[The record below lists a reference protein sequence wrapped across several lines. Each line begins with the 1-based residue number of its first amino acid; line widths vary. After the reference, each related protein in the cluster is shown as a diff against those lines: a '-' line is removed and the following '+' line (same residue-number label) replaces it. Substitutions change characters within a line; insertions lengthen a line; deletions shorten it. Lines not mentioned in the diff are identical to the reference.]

1 MNNLDINNTNI
12 NNTNINNETKCSI
25 CVYSSLIFV
34 TNVFSALYYNH
45 YLYSFLFLCLTMT
58 SIIHH
63 TYNTFYT
70 GIIDKIPVYAVILY
84 GGFVFYNKYIKELI
98 TDSDLTTDSLIN
110 IKAALI
116 VSTFLSVV
124 FLYTY
129 GYLTD
134 NYSFHSS
141 HSVSQMYHSLLHI
154 ISSIGHHFII
164 SL

>member
-1 MNNLDINNTNI
+1 MNNTDMNNTD
-12 NNTNINNETKCSI
+12 INNETTCSI

-45 YLYSFLFLCLTMT
+45 YFYAFLFLCLTIT
-58 SIIHH
+58 SIVHH

-84 GGFVFYNKYIKELI
+84 GGFIFYNKYIKDLI
-98 TDSDLTTDSLIN
+98 IDSDLNLNSITN

-124 FLYTY
+124 FLYKY
-129 GYLTD
+129 GHLTD
-134 NYSFHSS
+134 NYSFHPS

>member
-1 MNNLDINNTNI
+1 MNNSDINNI
-12 NNTNINNETKCSI
+12 DINNETKCSI

-34 TNVFSALYYNH
+34 TNVFLALYYNH
-45 YLYSFLFLCLTMT
+45 YLYSVLFLCLTIT

-63 TYNTFYT
+63 TYNTVYT
-70 GIIDKIPVYAVILY
+70 GIIDKIPVYAIILY
-84 GGFVFYNKYIKELI
+84 GGFIFYNKYII
-98 TDSDLTTDSLIN
+98 TNIKDNTNSSITN

-116 VSTFLSVV
+116 VITFLLVV

-134 NYSFHSS
+134 NYSFHPS

-154 ISSIGHHFII
+154 ISSIGHHLII

>member
-1 MNNLDINNTNI
+1 MNNTDMNNTD
-12 NNTNINNETKCSI
+12 INNETTCSI

-45 YLYSFLFLCLTMT
+45 YFYAFLFLCLTIT
-58 SIIHH
+58 SIVHH

-84 GGFVFYNKYIKELI
+84 GGFIFYNKYIKDLI
-98 TDSDLTTDSLIN
+98 IDSDLNLNSITN

-129 GYLTD
+129 GHLTD
-134 NYSFHSS
+134 NYSFHPS

>member
-1 MNNLDINNTNI
+1 MNTPDNNN
-12 NNTNINNETKCSI
+12 KCSI

-34 TNVFSALYYNH
+34 TNVFWALYYNH
-45 YLYSFLFLCLTMT
+45 YLYSFLFLCLTIT
-58 SIIHH
+58 SVIHH
-63 TYNTFYT
+63 TYNTVYT
-70 GIIDKIPVYAVILY
+70 GIIDKIPVYAIIIY
-84 GGFVFYNKYIKELI
+84 GGFIFYNKYII
-98 TDSDLTTDSLIN
+98 TNIKDNTNSSITN

-116 VSTFLSVV
+116 VSAFLSVV

-134 NYSFHSS
+134 NYSFHPS
-141 HSVSQMYHSLLHI
+141 HSVSQMYHSLIHI

>member
-1 MNNLDINNTNI
+1 MNNSDINNL
-12 NNTNINNETKCSI
+12 NINNETKCSI
-25 CVYSSLIFV
+25 CVYSSLVFV

-45 YLYSFLFLCLTMT
+45 YFYAFLFLCLTIT
-58 SIIHH
+58 SIAHH
-63 TYNTFYT
+63 TYNTVYT

-84 GGFVFYNKYIKELI
+84 GGFVFYNKYIKDLI
-98 TDSDLTTDSLIN
+98 IDSDLTTDLNSITN

-129 GYLTD
+129 GHLTD
-134 NYSFHSS
+134 NYSFHPS

-154 ISSIGHHFII
+154 ISSVGHHFII

>member
-1 MNNLDINNTNI
+1 MNTDIKNLNI
-12 NNTNINNETKCSI
+12 DNEPKCSI

-45 YLYSFLFLCLTMT
+45 YFYAFLFLCLTIT
-58 SIIHH
+58 SVVHH

-84 GGFVFYNKYIKELI
+84 GGFIFYDKYIKELI
-98 TDSDLTTDSLIN
+98 KDLNTDLNTTSSKTN

-134 NYSFHSS
+134 NYSFHTS
-141 HSVSQMYHSLLHI
+141 HSVSQMYHGLLHI

>member
-1 MNNLDINNTNI
+1 MNTPDNNN
-12 NNTNINNETKCSI
+12 KCSI

-34 TNVFSALYYNH
+34 TNVFWALYYNH
-45 YLYSFLFLCLTMT
+45 YLYSFLFLCLTIT

-63 TYNTFYT
+63 TYNTVYT
-70 GIIDKIPVYAVILY
+70 GIIDKIPVYAIILY
-84 GGFVFYNKYIKELI
+84 GGFIFYNKYII
-98 TDSDLTTDSLIN
+98 TNIKDNTNSSITN

-116 VSTFLSVV
+116 VSAFLSVV

-134 NYSFHSS
+134 NYSFHPS
-141 HSVSQMYHSLLHI
+141 HSVSQMYHSLIHI

>member
-1 MNNLDINNTNI
+1 MNNSDVNNL
-12 NNTNINNETKCSI
+12 NINNETKCSI

-34 TNVFSALYYNH
+34 TNVFSALYYSH
-45 YLYSFLFLCLTMT
+45 YFYAFLFLCLTMT

-84 GGFVFYNKYIKELI
+84 GGFVFYNKYITTSI
-98 TDSDLTTDSLIN
+98 TDLNLKTDLKTN

-134 NYSFHSS
+134 NYSFHPS

>member
-1 MNNLDINNTNI
+1 MNNTDINKSD
-12 NNTNINNETKCSI
+12 INNETTCSI

-45 YLYSFLFLCLTMT
+45 YFYAFLFLCLTIT
-58 SIIHH
+58 SIVHH

-84 GGFVFYNKYIKELI
+84 GGFIFYNKYIKDLI
-98 TDSDLTTDSLIN
+98 IDSDLTTSSLIN

-129 GYLTD
+129 GHLTD
-134 NYSFHSS
+134 NYSFHPS